1 MVYNQVLNI
10 QLGYSMSEKI
20 NYLKKYQQDLG
31 VEPDGKIGPNTAKA
45 IMADLGITDKLLF
58 AHAMG
63 QAMHES
69 GVWTNFRENMNYDA
83 PGLLNIFRDY
93 YKPFPGLAEKHA
105 RKPEAIGN
113 HVYANRNGNGNE
125 ASGDG
130 YFYRGAFGLQT
141 TGKANFLELF
151 EFCGLPADTNP
162 DDLTD
167 NYKAYFQSIFFW
179 FKKNDA
185 EKLCCGTSDEDIT
198 DVGKKVNRGNAKK
211 TTKPAHHND
220 ERIAYT
226 RLMFKAVGL
235 A

>member
-1 MVYNQVLNI
+1 M
-10 QLGYSMSEKI
+10 
-20 NYLKKYQQDLG
+20 NYLQRYQEKLG
-31 VEPDGKIGPNTAKA
+31 LVPDGIMGKKTSEA
-45 IMADLGITDKLLF
+45 IMKDLNITDKLLF

-69 GVWTNFRENMNYDA
+69 GLWTNFRENLNYDA
-83 PGLLNIFRDY
+83 PGLLNIFRTY
-93 YKPFPGLAEKHA
+93 YRPFPGLADKHE
-105 RKPEAIGN
+105 RKPEVIGN
-113 HVYANRNGNGNE
+113 YVYANRMGNGDE

-151 EFCGLPADTNP
+151 EFCGLPPDTNP
-162 DDLTD
+162 DDLKH
-167 NYKAYFQSIFFW
+167 NYKVYFQSIFFW
-179 FKKNDA
+179 LKKNNA

-211 TTKPAHHND
+211 TTKPAHHNE

-226 RLMFKAVGL
+226 RKMFKAVGL